1 MIEYNELNPLRC
13 FYAFAGYNSQKMAL
27 QRLADNFPDFHHVC
41 VGWSEIDENAIKAN
55 NAVFHEDIDK
65 NFGDITK
72 IDWEKV
78 PDFDLFTYSF
88 PCTNISNSGKQEGFE
103 KGSGTASSLLWYVED
118 AIKYK
123 RPKYLLMEN
132 VKALVQ
138 SKFIGLFREWCSV
151 VESYGY
157 YNFSEVLNAKD
168 FDVPQ
173 NRERVFMISI
183 LRTDSE
189 PNPSF
194 YFPKKMKLERRI
206 KDILETDVDDSFY
219 LSDKALEYFCRV
231 NNDKS
236 HCHNFT
242 PKDGD
247 DVAFTVRCKSG
258 ERVDDNFFKHEE

>member
-1 MIEYNELNPLRC
+1 MNNKINVITLFSGLE
-13 FYAFAGYNSQKMAL
+13 SQCMAL
-27 QRLADNFPDFHHVC
+27 DRLKNHFPNFDYELIY
-41 VGWSEIDENAIKAN
+41 WSEIDENAIKAH
-55 NAVFHEDIDK
+55 NAVYPQYKDR
-65 NFGDITK
+65 NLGDITK
-72 IDWEKV
+72 IDFSELANKEI
-78 PDFDLFTYSF
+78 DLLTYSF

-157 YNFSEVLNAKD
+157 YNFSKVLNATD
-168 FDVPQ
+168 FEVPQ
-173 NRERVFMISI
+173 NRERVFMVSI
-183 LRTDSE
+183 LKESDLL
-189 PNPSF
+189 PPPQY
-194 YFPKKMKLERRI
+194 YFPKKMLLKKRI
-206 KDILETDVDDSFY
+206 KDILETDVDESFY

-247 DVAFTVRCKSG
+247 GVAFTVRCKSG
-258 ERVDDNFFKHEE
+258 DRVDDNFFKHEE

>member
-1 MIEYNELNPLRC
+1 MNNKINVISL
-13 FYAFAGYNSQKMAL
+13 FSGYESQCMAL
-27 QRLADNFPDFHHVC
+27 DRLKRHYTNFDYELIY
-41 VGWSEIDENAIKAN
+41 WSEIDENAIKAH
-55 NAVFHEDIDK
+55 NAVYPQYKDR
-65 NFGDITK
+65 NLGDITK
-72 IDWEKV
+72 IDFSELANKEI
-78 PDFDLFTYSF
+78 DLLTYSF
-88 PCTNISNSGKQEGFE
+88 PCTTISNSGKQEGFE

-118 AIKYK
+118 AIKYI

-157 YNFSEVLNAKD
+157 YNFSEVLNASSYN
-168 FDVPQ
+168 VPQ

-206 KDILETDVDDSFY
+206 KDILEPNVDESFY

-236 HCHNFT
+236 HGHNFT
-242 PKDGD
+242 PKDGE
-247 DVAFTVRCKSG
+247 DVAFTVRCASG
-258 ERVDDNFFKHEE
+258 QRVDDNFLKYEE